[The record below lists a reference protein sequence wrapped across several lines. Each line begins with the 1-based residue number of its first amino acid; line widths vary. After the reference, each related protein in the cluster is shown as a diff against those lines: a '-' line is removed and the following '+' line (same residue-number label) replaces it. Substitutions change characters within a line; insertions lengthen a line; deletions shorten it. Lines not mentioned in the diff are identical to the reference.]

1 MVKLHRVRVH
11 FEQGVTTPSSWLRN
25 TNCTNKRRR
34 HQPCRRVAKSV
45 ILPLYTVS
53 HKKIPTFSAATQ
65 VAYALSD
72 FNNFWQEC
80 FKEADRWKII
90 LFPTSSDW
98 LVFLHYLAKLETR
111 KLHLFTDEMKLLYVA
126 WLFLW
131 DSVHAPCCNAVN
143 NADVGITHKQI
154 RHLRDSQL
162 QCIASVTKHYK
173 TRMLINQSAIHFI
186 RVKEKKRNIL
196 SRRNAKIRWLHCY
209 VAHVEEFHHF
219 IKARKLTR
227 SIFYSKVQSTD

>member
-1 MVKLHRVRVH
+1 VNCLLWNRQHVSSGVLFFISVNLYTYGSAEILITKMQKMVKLHRVRVH

-111 KLHLFTDEMKLLYVA
+111 KLHLFTDEMKLLHVA

-131 DSVHAPCCNAVN
+131 DTVCM
-143 NADVGITHKQI
+143 
-154 RHLRDSQL
+154 HL
-162 QCIASVTKHYK
+162 
-173 TRMLINQSAIHFI
+173 
-186 RVKEKKRNIL
+186 
-196 SRRNAKIRWLHCY
+196 
-209 VAHVEEFHHF
+209 VAMP
-219 IKARKLTR
+219 
-227 SIFYSKVQSTD
+227 